1 MQNKKNLFVLGAII
15 ALFLTVPLTIFIL
28 QVRQENRSRAQKA
41 TVLYFNTETSST
53 SPIMNVKPGDTI
65 HVDMYVDPGT
75 NYVSNIRYMFSY
87 DPAVL
92 APNPTGYTYNKDVF
106 PTDPKKANL
115 EGPAFLPTGHVSGL
129 ITIGNN
135 PSNAITSIV
144 KVATFSFIV
153 TSDLSKLQSPTTISF
168 LTGTNQTAVT
178 SVDPQST
185 GSENVLSSALPAK
198 IAFILP
204 IPATGKIT
212 NAQVLSCNAFSLCQL
227 QVDWTTQNAT
237 NVFLQFGT
245 GAKIP
250 VATGGSYANFF
261 TMSTSLP
268 VYLYDGNIELDTTT
282 ITNTITPTPTFTP
295 TPTTPPSEPTNTP
308 APTNTPVPTVTPVP
322 TSTPFPTPTPT
333 RVPTATPT
341 PTNEPYHPSLGIT
354 VSLHGI
360 GSSGDNKNQYADSL
374 SNKNPKNSTRPLE
387 VTLLD
392 PTTNVIVSQLNGS
405 MTYDTNTGI
414 FEGFTEL
421 GELRSGQYKVQVK
434 TDKYLKRTAI
444 SNITLGDTT
453 ATIVSVPPMTLVAG
467 DVNSDNNL
475 SILDYNM
482 LMDCYSDLLPA
493 RACSDIYQNYMSDIN
508 DDGMVNQF
516 DYNLFLRELSV
527 QYGE

>member
-1 MQNKKNLFVLGAII
+1 MQNKKNLFVLGAIV
-15 ALFLTVPLTIFIL
+15 ALFLMVPLTIFIL

-75 NYVSNIRYMFSY
+75 NYVRNIRYMFSY
-87 DPAVL
+87 DPAVF
-92 APNPTGYTYNKDVF
+92 APNPAGYTYNKDVF

-115 EGPAFLPTGHVSGL
+115 EGPAFLPTGQVSGL

-153 TSDLSKLQSPTTISF
+153 TSDLSKLQSPATISF
-168 LTGTNQTAVT
+168 LTGTNQTTVT

-204 IPATGKIT
+204 VPATGKIT
-212 NAQVLSCNAFSLCQL
+212 NTQVLSCNTFSSCQL

-237 NVFLQFGT
+237 DVFLQFGT

-250 VATGGSYANFF
+250 VTTNGSYANYF
-261 TMSTSLP
+261 TMSNSLP
-268 VYLYDGNIELDTTT
+268 VSLYDGNIELDKTT

-295 TPTTPPSEPTNTP
+295 TPTTPLSEPTNTP

-333 RVPTATPT
+333 TIPT
-341 PTNEPYHPSLGIT
+341 PTDLNRPQLEFTIY
-354 VSLHGI
+354 LHGI
-360 GSSGDNKNQYADSL
+360 GSSGDNKTTASSL
-374 SNKNPKNSTRPLE
+374 SNKFPHTPTRNIEISLIDPSTNNEVAHLTDRVFYFDPLGNFGGF
-387 VTLLD
+387 V
-392 PTTNVIVSQLNGS
+392 PLN
-405 MTYDTNTGI
+405 TVAN
-414 FEGFTEL
+414 
-421 GELRSGQYKVQVK
+421 GQYKVQVK
-434 TDKYLKRTAI
+434 TDKYLKRT
-444 SNITLGDTT
+444 SSTTITVNENST
-453 ATIVSVPPMTLVAG
+453 ALIEVPPLTLVAG
-467 DVNSDNNL
+467 DVNSDNKL

-482 LMDCYSDLLPA
+482 LMDCYSDSLPA
-493 RACSDIYQNYMSDIN
+493 RACSDTNQKFMSDLN

-516 DYNLFLRELSV
+516 DYNLLLRELSV